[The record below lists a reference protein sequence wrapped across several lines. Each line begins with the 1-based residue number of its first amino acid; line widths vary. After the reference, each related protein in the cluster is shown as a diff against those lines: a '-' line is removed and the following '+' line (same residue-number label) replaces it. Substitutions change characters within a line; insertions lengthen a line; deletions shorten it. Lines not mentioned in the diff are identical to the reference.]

1 MNIEIFIYIET
12 IKEQNDMSS
21 LVQKDIRNLRT
32 NLSKYIDKY
41 TGRKIYI
48 TKYNKVIGELK
59 FYSTK
64 EKAKAKLAI
73 AKEIVSNPHLNLDL
87 S

>member
-1 MNIEIFIYIET
+1 
-12 IKEQNDMSS
+12 MSS

-41 TGRKIYI
+41 TGKKIYI

-59 FYSTK
+59 FYSAK
-64 EKAKAKLAI
+64 EKARAKLAI
-73 AKEIVSNPHLNLDL
+73 AKELISNSHINLDL

>member
-1 MNIEIFIYIET
+1 
-12 IKEQNDMSS
+12 MSA

-41 TGRKIYI
+41 NGRKIYI

-64 EKAKAKLAI
+64 EKTKAKLAI
-73 AKEIVSNPHLNLDL
+73 AKELISNSHINLDL